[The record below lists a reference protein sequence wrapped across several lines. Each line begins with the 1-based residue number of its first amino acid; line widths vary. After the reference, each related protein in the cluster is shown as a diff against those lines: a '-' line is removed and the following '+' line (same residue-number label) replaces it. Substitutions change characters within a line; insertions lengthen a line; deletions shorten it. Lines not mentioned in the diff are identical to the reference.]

1 MRKRVLIT
9 VLLAAF
15 VLTNFFIFPG
25 KTGSAY
31 TSSNFTATGVTVP
44 SSTMQY
50 GKSFSIRGTVKTKSS
65 RQVISKLTVGVTNAS
80 GKWISGKYASVKPNA
95 VSYSLKNLDSKIKFG
110 SLKPGSYK
118 YVVSATT
125 SAGKSEKIVN
135 KAFRIRT
142 ILVSGANS
150 PSDLYYGSSFSV
162 KGTIYST
169 YSLKQVRVG
178 VTDSSG
184 NFLRGHYVTK
194 KTSAKQFSIASVK
207 SSMNFSTV
215 GTGTHYYKVIAWD
228 SKGNS
233 ATLVNRRF
241 TVSRFTLSNA
251 KSPSSLKVG
260 NSFSVKGTVKSS
272 YRIANISVG
281 VQKSSGKWVSGVYKS
296 ASPNTNTYDL
306 AKLNNSIKF
315 EKLSKGTYMYRIRVT
330 DVCGITKYVYT
341 KKFKVVSSIS
351 VSGVKS
357 PSALYYGSS
366 FSIKGTINS
375 SSNLTKVR
383 IGITDSSGKFL
394 RGFYVTKSPNAK
406 QFNIASVNSSIKF
419 GKIGTGTH
427 YYKVIAWDSKGE
439 TDTLVNRRFTVS
451 RFRLSNAKSPSSL
464 AAGNSFSVMGTVKS
478 TYRIKS
484 ISVGVQKT
492 SGHWVKG
499 VYSSAAPNTNTYDLS
514 NLDSSIKFGK
524 LSKGTYKYRI
534 RVTDTYG
541 ITKYVLTKSF
551 KVVSSSSGSSG
562 SSGGYAP
569 LNSNGAKLS
578 YNKKVFRSIG
588 KQPYSG
594 PCGGYAMAYG
604 RMVIDG
610 KFSLTDPR
618 NYSRTYS
625 SAREKIIKCYCMNC
639 NMAYWGLA
647 GAYSTYTSSSKYAN
661 QQVLNQVARGK
672 PAIIAVCT
680 WSSRNHYVTVIG
692 YRAGTT
698 YSNVSINS
706 FIILDPAYGTERTI
720 AGSEYLDKTRRDMTP
735 QFIIFKN

>member
-1 MRKRVLIT
+1 MGKRVLIT

-80 GKWISGKYASVKPNA
+80 GKWISGKYASVKPKT

-110 SLKPGSYK
+110 SLKPGSYR

-125 SAGKSEKIVN
+125 SAGKTEKIVN
-135 KAFRIRT
+135 SAFRVRS

-150 PSDLYYGSSFSV
+150 PSDMYYGSSFSV
-162 KGTIYST
+162 KGTVTST
-169 YSLKQVRVG
+169 YNLKQVRVG

-184 NFLRGHYVTK
+184 NFLKGHYVTK

-241 TVSRFTLSNA
+241 TVSRFTLSNT

-272 YRIANISVG
+272 YRIKSISVG
-281 VQKSSGKWVSGVYKS
+281 VQQTSGKWVSGVYKTV
-296 ASPNTNTYDL
+296 SPNTNTYDL
-306 AKLNNSIKF
+306 SNLSSGLKF
-315 EKLSKGTYMYRIRVT
+315 EKLSKGTYLYRIRMT
-330 DVCGITKYVYT
+330 DARGITKYVYS
-341 KKFKVVSSIS
+341 KKFSVVSTIS
-351 VSGVKS
+351 VSSVRS

-366 FSIKGTINS
+366 YSISGTIKS
-375 SSNLTKVR
+375 TYNLKQVR
-383 IGITDSSGKFL
+383 IGITDSSGKFM
-394 RGFYVTKSPNAK
+394 RGHYVTKTTSAK
-406 QFNIASVNSSIKF
+406 QFSIASVKSSMNF
-419 GKIGTGTH
+419 STVGTGTH

-451 RFRLSNAKSPSSL
+451 RFRISNAKSPSSL
-464 AAGNSFSVMGTVKS
+464 AAGNSFSVVGTVNS
-478 TYRIKS
+478 TYRITS
-484 ISVGVQKT
+484 ITVGVQKS
-492 SGHWVKG
+492 SGKWVSG
-499 VYSSAAPNTNTYDLS
+499 VYKSASPNTNSYDLS
-514 NLDSSIKFGK
+514 NLDSSVKFGK
-524 LSKGTYKYRI
+524 LSKGTYKYRV
-534 RVTDTYG
+534 RVTDTHG

-562 SSGGYAP
+562 GRAA
-569 LNSNGAKLS
+569 LNSNGEKLS
-578 YNKKVFRSIG
+578 YSKSVFRSIG

-618 NYSRTYS
+618 NYKVTYS

-647 GAYSTYTSSSKYAN
+647 GAYSTYTSSTKYAN
-661 QQVLNQVARGK
+661 QQVLNQVASGK

-680 WSSRNHYVTVIG
+680 RSSTNHYVTVIG

-706 FIILDPAYGTERTI
+706 FIILDPAYGTERRI
-720 AGSEYLDKTRRDMTP
+720 AGSEYLDKTVRGMTP